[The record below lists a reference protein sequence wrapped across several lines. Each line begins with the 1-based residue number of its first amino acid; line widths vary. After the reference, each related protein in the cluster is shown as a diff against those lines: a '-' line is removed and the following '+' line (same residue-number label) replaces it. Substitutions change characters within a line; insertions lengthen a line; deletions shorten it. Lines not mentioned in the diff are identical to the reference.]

1 MKHKTISTEYTTERI
16 GYPESRGKLCI
27 LCKSKVE
34 YVYPD
39 DGKKVRTLEGIVY
52 QIVNY
57 YKCINPECEFHKKA
71 FNPAPKFDYCNRH
84 FGADV
89 FKFVAD
95 EFLCL
100 DQKPNQIEKRLNE
113 KYDLDISLDTVRRMC
128 DDVLKLK
135 ALKIDER
142 TKEIIEEQGF
152 ILFGFDGQDPGSD
165 AGAGHL

>member
-71 FNPAPKFDYCNRH
+71 FIPAPKFDYCNRH

-142 TKEIIEEQGF
+142 TKEIIREKKPEKIF
-152 ILFGFDGQDPGSD
+152 THSIDYPHPDHKAL
-165 AGAGHL
+165 